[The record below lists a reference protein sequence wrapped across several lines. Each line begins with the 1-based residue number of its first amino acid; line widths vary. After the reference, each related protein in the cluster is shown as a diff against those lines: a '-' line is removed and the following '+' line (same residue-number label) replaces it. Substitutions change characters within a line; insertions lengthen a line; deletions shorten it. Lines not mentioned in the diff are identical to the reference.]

1 MNLTKTLFSGKG
13 IEEALE
19 KASLYYNV
27 NPELIHYTVITTD
40 NSLFSP
46 LAGEVTIRIDAIGKG
61 SKNKNKPQGAEEVE
75 KLLNEWFEKA
85 GLDAKVS
92 FSRLKDG
99 VEFEVVGNDED
110 LFLEENGALLDAF
123 QHLINK
129 ILTRGSNS
137 KPIVLECR
145 GFRYNRIKELREMAK
160 RAAEKVKNLGKPYVF
175 SPMNPAERRQIHIT
189 LKDDKFVATESLGN
203 GFLKKVKV
211 YLKKKK

>member
-75 KLLNEWFEKA
+75 RLLNEWFEKA
-85 GLDAKVS
+85 GIDAKAS

-129 ILTRGSNS
+129 ILTRNSNS